1 MSKVSKAVELAEEA
15 LAFEMIELA
24 CDEVDSLTRAFDMIN
39 DLCKELTQDLGSELL
54 DEEGEELPK
63 KVCFH

>member
-24 CDEVDSLTRAFDMIN
+24 CGEVDSLTRAFDMIN
-39 DLCKELTQDLGSELL
+39 DLCQELTHELSSELA
-54 DEEGEELPK
+54 DEEEPRK
-63 KVCFH
+63 KISIH